1 MANQKINLDL
11 SFLRPWQTQFVQ
23 NMKKFNVL
31 VLHRRA
37 WKTIVAIVVL
47 LFKALTNKGTYG
59 YIAPFRSQAK
69 TIGWDILNKVASQIP
84 WVVFNVSEL
93 KCTLPN
99 GSVITLFGA
108 DNKEALRGLDLK
120 GVVLDEY
127 ADMDKGLYSEV
138 LFPMLNAHLDS
149 FTLWIGTPKGYN
161 IFYDLYIK
169 ATTHPKYYTMLAT
182 VYDTGLLNEEQIE
195 EAKEEMTTAQGDDSA
210 FRQEFLLDWSVA
222 VKYSYYWEEIEKV
235 KKDGRLADNVFNQS
249 LPVYTAWDLGVADAT
264 CIIFFQWDW
273 EWIRVIDYYENT
285 NKGLPF
291 YVEILELKGYRYKEH
306 FMPFDIKVK
315 EWGSWLTRIEQAKE
329 KLGDDKVVAVKRIG
343 VQDWITA
350 ARTLFPKM
358 VFDSTLE
365 IPYLNRLSLFQPKID
380 KDWNPTDKAEHCDIA
395 DTIRYLAM
403 SYNQFIEPEDSYGIT
418 YINYDDLLE

>member
-1 MANQKINLDL
+1 
-11 SFLRPWQTQFVQ
+11 
-23 NMKKFNVL
+23 
-31 VLHRRA
+31 
-37 WKTIVAIVVL
+37 VVL

-69 TIGWDILNKVASQIP
+69 TIGWDILNKVAGQLNTKDNP
-84 WVVFNVSEL
+84 NLVTFNVSEL

-222 VKYSYYWEEIEKV
+222 VKYSYY
-235 KKDGRLADNVFNQS
+235 
-249 LPVYTAWDLGVADAT
+249 
-264 CIIFFQWDW
+264 
-273 EWIRVIDYYENT
+273 
-285 NKGLPF
+285 
-291 YVEILELKGYRYKEH
+291 
-306 FMPFDIKVK
+306 
-315 EWGSWLTRIEQAKE
+315 
-329 KLGDDKVVAVKRIG
+329 
-343 VQDWITA
+343 
-350 ARTLFPKM
+350 
-358 VFDSTLE
+358 
-365 IPYLNRLSLFQPKID
+365 
-380 KDWNPTDKAEHCDIA
+380 
-395 DTIRYLAM
+395 
-403 SYNQFIEPEDSYGIT
+403 
-418 YINYDDLLE
+418 